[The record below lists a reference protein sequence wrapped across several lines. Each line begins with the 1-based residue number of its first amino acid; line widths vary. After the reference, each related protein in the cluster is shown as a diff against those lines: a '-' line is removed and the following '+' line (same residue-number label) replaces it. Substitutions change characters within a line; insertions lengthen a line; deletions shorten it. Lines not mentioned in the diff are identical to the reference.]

1 MNLPA
6 KTIIASLGALAVF
19 VIGVAAMPQPL
30 QLSDRTLGDPE
41 LLTEVRAHI
50 AATPGARDRLSVAVI
65 DGESLRVAH
74 FGASDTTEYEIGS
87 VTKTITAALLAD
99 AIARG
104 EVEANTH
111 LGSILDLGSSP
122 SSALTLEELATQSS
136 GLPRVA
142 MSLDKL
148 PSILVALVLSRDP
161 YGSTLEELIADA
173 RDVHVGGKAYRYSN
187 LGFALLG
194 QALAKKAGT
203 PFPTL
208 AEERI
213 FRPLGMESSYVPMS
227 KNDLRDGA
235 PSGYTSSGRATDP
248 WTLGADAPAGSA
260 RSTLPDMTD
269 YIRAYMDG
277 TAPGTGATEPRRPA
291 GARSR
296 IGYGWHITGEVTW
309 HNGMTGGFASWIGF
323 DRGAD
328 RAVVILTNTSNSVD
342 SLGLSLMGAE

>member
-1 MNLPA
+1 MNRPA
-6 KTIIASLGALAVF
+6 KSVIAAVSALAVF
-19 VIGVAAMPQPL
+19 ITGVAAMPRPL
-30 QLSDRTLGDPE
+30 QLSERTQGDPE

-50 AATPGARDRLSVAVI
+50 AASPGARDRLSVAVI
-65 DGESLRVAH
+65 DGDRLRVAH
-74 FGASDTTEYEIGS
+74 FGALETTEYEIGS
-87 VTKTITAALLAD
+87 VTKTITASLLAD

-104 EVEANTH
+104 EVEASTR
-111 LGSILDLGSSP
+111 LGSIFDLGSGA

-161 YGSTLEELIADA
+161 YGSTLAELIADA
-173 RDVHVGGKAYRYSN
+173 RDVQVGDKAYRYSN

-194 QALAKKAGT
+194 QALAKKTGT

-213 FRPLGMESSYVPMS
+213 FRPLGMENSYVPMS
-227 KNDLRDGA
+227 KTDLRDGA

-269 YIRAYMDG
+269 YIRAHLDG
-277 TAPGTGATEPRRPA
+277 TAPGIGATEPRRQA
-291 GARSR
+291 GTKSQ
-296 IGYGWHITGEVTW
+296 IGYGWHITGDVTW

-323 DRGAD
+323 DRESD
-328 RAVVILTNTSNSVD
+328 RAVVILSNTSNSVD
-342 SLGLSLMGAE
+342 SLGFSLMGAQ